1 MNIPYAVV
9 SHRTVAEHVRT
20 AGIVDK
26 VIGIIMTW
34 ILLIVA
40 NSFHVRGF
48 KYVFTAER

>member
-1 MNIPYAVV
+1 MNVPYAVV

-20 AGIVDK
+20 GGIVDK
-26 VIGIIMTW
+26 VIRMIMTW